1 MSVKH
6 HFDYETLPRSVKHLK
21 IQLSFSFGRKMTRKG
36 LLDTPREPVRIDCLD
51 LEVKEYSEM
60 HYIFSQIIPVKL
72 AILNVTK
79 DFRVKKG
86 EDLLSLLNQ
95 LTVDVLLYITHSC
108 KKSFIDGFM
117 NLEGPKHKYLKTYN
131 IT

>member
-1 MSVKH
+1 
-6 HFDYETLPRSVKHLK
+6 
-21 IQLSFSFGRKMTRKG
+21 MTRKG